1 MTSLRGLCLA
11 AACVLSSMV
20 CAGAAQA
27 LAPPP
32 PPPPTNDPAGIV
44 VKIDRADGYSIA
56 DVAARFPLT
65 VSSAVLASR
74 GLYLVR
80 STDPKYAG
88 DPKKTAALA
97 GQISHSPGV
106 VYAEPDL
113 ALQVADT
120 QFHSWQY
127 GSGTVA
133 PSTAWSTQPAVTALG
148 LPQAHQLTEGA
159 GVVVAVL
166 DTGEDLTQPALAGP
180 TLAGW
185 NYVDDNADTS
195 DPANGTDSNHD
206 GTADSAAGHGT
217 FVAGM
222 VRLVAPRAT
231 ILPERV
237 LDSDGNGNVFVVAQA
252 IADAQAAGAKVI
264 NLSFGTA
271 AKIDSKVLDDVLR
284 QAQQAGVVVT
294 VAAGNDAST
303 MPHYP
308 AARPGVLSVGALNA
322 SGSSTRHLLRP
333 RRVGPGRCTRFIPGR
348 ADPRRALRH
357 LVGDVHGR
365 SAGRRAGRAA
375 RRGGATAHRQP
386 ARRRRR
392 PHRQPAARYQ
402 YEPRRDQRPRQPA
415 ARHTALIALGAPPA
429 GSPADTTFGIRAG
442 PPGGRCW

>member
-322 SGSSTRHLLRP
+322 SGSTLATFSDRGAWVQVAAPGSSL
-333 RRVGPGRCTRFIPGR
+333 VGPI
-348 ADPRRALRH
+348 
-357 LVGDVHGR
+357 
-365 SAGRRAGRAA
+365 
-375 RRGGATAHRQP
+375 
-386 ARRRRR
+386 
-392 PHRQPAARYQ
+392 
-402 YEPRRDQRPRQPA
+402 
-415 ARHTALIALGAPPA
+415 
-429 GSPADTTFGIRAG
+429 
-442 PPGGRCW
+442 PGGRYVTWSGTSMAAPLAAGQAALLAAAAPQLTGSQLVAAVDLTGSRLLGTSTSHGAINVPASLQRVTQH